1 MNKKTPVR
9 TVEVPSLK
17 EHMEKVAEQFKDNPE
32 WQQQLL
38 RDKLKPSLDQQ
49 ITC

>member
-1 MNKKTPVR
+1 
-9 TVEVPSLK
+9 VEVPSLK
-17 EHMEKVAEQFKDNPE
+17 EHMEKIAEQFKDNPE

-38 RDKLKPSLDQQ
+38 RDKVNPKDLQ